1 VARLRAAA
9 RVTATVAIR
18 RGERSDRPF
27 VLELGKRVAGTSVS
41 SLRAAFLPLVESAF
55 RTLAEYVW
63 TRDHDMLVAEEG
75 GKPVGFVLVVHD
87 LPDEVSLTE
96 QVFIAYMAVAPEWQR
111 RGIGRAMLGAVE
123 RLAEERGVEYVSL
136 MVTEEN
142 TPARGLYDA
151 AGFTTERRMLTK
163 RVES

>member
-1 VARLRAAA
+1 MN
-9 RVTATVAIR
+9 ATVAIR

-27 VLELGKRVAGTSVS
+27 VLELGSRVAATSVS
-41 SLRAAFLPLVESAF
+41 SLRAALLPLVESAF

-63 TRDHDMLVAEEG
+63 SRDHDTFIAEEG

-87 LPDEVSLTE
+87 LPDEVSLTD
-96 QVFIAYMAVAPEWQR
+96 QVFVAYMAVVPEAQR
-111 RGIGRAMLGAVE
+111 RGVGRALLGAVE
-123 RLAEERGVEYVSL
+123 RLAKERGVDYISL

-142 TPARGLYDA
+142 APALGLYAA

-163 RVES
+163 RVAS